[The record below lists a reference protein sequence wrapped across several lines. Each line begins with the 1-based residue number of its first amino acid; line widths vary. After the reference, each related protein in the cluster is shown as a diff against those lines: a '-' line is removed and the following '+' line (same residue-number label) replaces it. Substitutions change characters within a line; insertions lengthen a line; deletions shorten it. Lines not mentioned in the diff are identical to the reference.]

1 MIRFLTAAVVILLAG
16 VAAVVSY
23 RHAYEVVIAN
33 GESGFTAVLV
43 PLTIDG
49 LIFASS
55 MVLLDAARR
64 RLPAPKLAYFTLGLG
79 ILATLAANVMHGWAH
94 GPVGAIVAAWPAV
107 ALVLSYE
114 LLMGLIRRSTVT
126 DVTVQAAVPATVGVS
141 PTVQP
146 ESVTGDTLERV
157 EVTPSVVPVP
167 VATAAVP
174 AAFAGVPPQVAP
186 SPVEADRHHG
196 GDLTDRDVDD
206 QVQPEPAHDPDAPYY
221 PLALNHFL
229 SDVVQGATPPVRA
242 IKDGL
247 NVGTDRARRLKS
259 YLGKLVEVAQ

>member
-64 RLPAPKLAYFTLGLG
+64 RLPAPKLAYFTLALG

-94 GPVGAIVAAWPAV
+94 GPIGAVVAAWPAV

-114 LLMGLIRRSTVT
+114 LLMGLIRRSAVT
-126 DVTVQAAVPATVGVS
+126 PQVQEAAVP
-141 PTVQP
+141 VQ
-146 ESVTGDTLERV
+146 V
-157 EVTPSVVPVP
+157 EP
-167 VATAAVP
+167 VAL
-174 AAFAGVPPQVAP
+174 
-186 SPVEADRHHG
+186 EADRYHG
-196 GDLTDRDVDD
+196 GDLEESAPEVEVRPDLV
-206 QVQPEPAHDPDAPYY
+206 PEPVGEVSPPATNDAPEPDLDAPYR
-221 PLALNHFL
+221 PVAVAHFL
-229 SDVVQGATPPVRA
+229 AEVAQGETPTVRR
-242 IKDGL
+242 IRDTM
-247 NVGTDRARRLKS
+247 NVSTDRAGRLRR
-259 YLGKLVEVAQ
+259 YLAGLVEVAQ